1 MKKKV
6 RGGKV
11 TTVKAYENVIDR
23 TEGTNR
29 ILTNVSIVNLG
40 MDEIHVVINGGDE
53 IPLDSNETLTLGD
66 LAIDTLVVV
75 EQGSTVKY
83 IGIG

>member
-1 MKKKV
+1 LAVKI

-23 TEGTNR
+23 EDGINR
-29 ILTNVSIVNLG
+29 ILTNVSIINLG
-40 MDEIHVVINGGDE
+40 MDEIHVVVNGGDE
-53 IPLDSNETLTLGD
+53 IPIDSNETLTLGD
-66 LAIDTLVVV
+66 LAIDTLIVV